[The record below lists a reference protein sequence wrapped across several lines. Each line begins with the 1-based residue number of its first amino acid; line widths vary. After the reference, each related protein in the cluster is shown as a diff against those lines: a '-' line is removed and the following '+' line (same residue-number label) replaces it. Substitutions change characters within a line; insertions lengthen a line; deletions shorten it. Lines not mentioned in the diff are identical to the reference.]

1 MVSTAEIP
9 ILGFVGFSGTGKTT
23 LLLKILPL
31 LKARG
36 VRVGMIKHA
45 HHQFEIDHP
54 EKDSYRLRKEGGVSQ
69 MLVASRQRWVL
80 MTETGEFDEPYL
92 DALLPQ
98 LDQSLL
104 DLILVEGFKHE
115 VFPKL
120 EVHRPSLGQHLLCV
134 ADENIIAVASDEP
147 LNEINNLPLLDMN
160 NPEQI
165 TQFILE
171 KLIGARL

>member
-31 LKARG
+31 LKSRG

-92 DALLPQ
+92 DGLLPQ
-98 LDQSLL
+98 FDQSIL

-115 VFPKL
+115 EFPKL
-120 EVHRPSLGQHLLCV
+120 EVHRPSLGRRLLCLE
-134 ADENIIAVASDEP
+134 DENIIAVASGAP
-147 LNEINNLPLLDMN
+147 LNEKSDLPLLNMN
-160 NPEQI
+160 DPEQI
-165 TQFILE
+165 TQFIIDE
-171 KLIGARL
+171 LIGVSL

>member
-1 MVSTAEIP
+1 MLSTAKIP
-9 ILGFVGFSGTGKTT
+9 ILGFVGFSGAGKTT

-69 MLVASRQRWVL
+69 MLVASRKRWVL
-80 MTETGEFDEPYL
+80 MTETGEFDEPCL
-92 DALLPQ
+92 DVLLPQ
-98 LDQSLL
+98 LDQNIL

-115 VFPKL
+115 IFPKL
-120 EVHRPSLGQHLLCV
+120 EVHRPSLGRRLLCLE
-134 ADENIIAVASDEP
+134 DENIIAVASDAP
-147 LNEINNLPLLDMN
+147 LNELSHLPLLNMN
-160 NPEQI
+160 DPEQI
-165 TQFILE
+165 TQFIIDELME
-171 KLIGARL
+171 MRI